1 MAVIK
6 SIALLL
12 DSAPRTWTSQEEI
25 HLRLCL
31 ALKANGIQPV
41 LVYAQSL
48 PPLLEERLRASGA
61 AIEVISYALGP
72 LHYYRSLGQL
82 ISLYQ
87 IEMVHVCF
95 FDYFSLI
102 PWLARLHSLKFII
115 FEELNS
121 GMMQARSWRR
131 QLLRLRTFL
140 MALPMTQLIAISHFV
155 KGELV
160 RRGIQQERIVVR
172 HLGVDEERFRPDL
185 DARRHWAANYSIE
198 PNELVLSTVTVLRA
212 FKNPDT
218 ILRAAALLV
227 ARGIPL
233 RLFVAGDGSMLPELK
248 ELSRSLR
255 IEKRVEWLGYCSDRT
270 SLLQASDLFV
280 LASVGEA
287 FGLVVP
293 EAMACGVPVVG
304 SRSGAIP
311 EVVVEGQTGLLA
323 TPRDEESFAAAFE
336 TVARNKILR
345 EEMGNKG
352 RARVLEKFTV
362 DHDIENTLR
371 IYESLWLAKG

>member
-25 HLRLCL
+25 HLRLCQ

-41 LVYAQSL
+41 LVYARSL

-61 AIEVISYALGP
+61 AIEVISYAPGP
-72 LHYYRSLGQL
+72 LHYYRRLGQL
-82 ISLYQ
+82 ISRYQ

-140 MALPMTQLIAISHFV
+140 AALPMTRLIAISHFV
-155 KGELV
+155 KAELV
-160 RRGIQQERIVVR
+160 RRGIQPDRIVVR
-172 HLGVDEERFRPDL
+172 HLGVDEERFHPNP
-185 DARRHWAANYSIE
+185 DARRNWAANYSIE
-198 PNELVLSTVTVLRA
+198 SGELVLSTVTVLRA

-218 ILRAAALLV
+218 VLRASALLV
-227 ARGIPL
+227 DHGIPL
-233 RLFVAGDGSMLPELK
+233 RLFVAGDGAMLPELK

-255 IEKRVEWLGYCSDRT
+255 IEKRIEWLGYCSDPT

-323 TPRDEESFAAAFE
+323 TPRNVESFAVAFE
-336 TVARNKILR
+336 TMARNKILR

-362 DHDIENTLR
+362 DYDIKNTLR
-371 IYESLWLAKG
+371 IYESLWSAND